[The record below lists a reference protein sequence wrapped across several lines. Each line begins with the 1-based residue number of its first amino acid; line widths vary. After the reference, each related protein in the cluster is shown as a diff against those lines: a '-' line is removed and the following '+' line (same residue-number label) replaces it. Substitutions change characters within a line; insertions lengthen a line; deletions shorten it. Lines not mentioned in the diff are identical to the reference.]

1 MLLAPGLQ
9 VHCCSPGLLRARGL
23 EPGLKQDPA
32 GSRPGRPRG
41 LWCSSGSACFCPVL
55 PCPVAS
61 KQNLM
66 LSLCVTSG
74 SSCKLPTLQ
83 SKTKALE

>member
-1 MLLAPGLQ
+1 MPLAPGLQ
-9 VHCCSPGLLRARGL
+9 VHCCSPGLLRAHGL
-23 EPGLKQDPA
+23 ELGLKQDLA

-41 LWCSSGSACFCPVL
+41 LWCSSGSACFGPAL

-61 KQNLM
+61 KQNLV

-83 SKTKALE
+83 SKTKVFE